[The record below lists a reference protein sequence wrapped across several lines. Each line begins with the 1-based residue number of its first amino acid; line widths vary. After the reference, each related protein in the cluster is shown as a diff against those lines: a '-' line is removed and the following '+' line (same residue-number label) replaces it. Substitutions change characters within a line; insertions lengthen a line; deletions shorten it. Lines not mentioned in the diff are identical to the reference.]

1 MYKILFTTSLLFTI
15 FTSKAQDLPVN
26 AKSGKITFMKTIDA
40 EGLTSQ
46 QLYDIAKK
54 WGELHNLNISEDLA
68 GNKITYTGKHNIEYP
83 TARSSEKSKGDVNF
97 KMQFGA
103 KEGKYRYIFTDFKHT
118 GNPDDA
124 GALENSEPDCGFQK
138 ITVRGWTLIKKTTRL
153 ETLKL
158 IKSLT
163 KKIKAEQNDPTK
175 NEDW

>member
-40 EGLTSQ
+40 KGLNSQ
-46 QLYDIAKK
+46 ELYDIAKK
-54 WGELHNLNISEDLA
+54 WGETNNLTITEDQA
-68 GNKITYTGKHNIEYP
+68 GSKIVYKGACNIEYP
-83 TARSSEKSKGDVNF
+83 TARTAEKSKGNVTYKF
-97 KMQFGA
+97 QFGA
-103 KEGKYRYIFTDFKHT
+103 KEGKYRYIFTDFTHT
-118 GNPDDA
+118 GEPEDA
-124 GALENSEPDCGFQK
+124 GALEDAEPDCGLNK
-138 ITVRGWTLIKKTTRL
+138 ITIRGWTLIKKTTGL
-153 ETLKL
+153 EILKL